1 MIVLYQIELFI
12 LMQESFQV
20 FCCLEYL
27 ILGCRGTL
35 VNYVDVNYAQV
46 KSHNKVNIPISKC
59 ASAKASFLN
68 WFPLL
73 EYIIIWFLI
82 FATRK
87 SFY

>member
-1 MIVLYQIELFI
+1 MIIVNQIEVFI

-27 ILGCRGTL
+27 ILGCKGTL

-59 ASAKASFLN
+59 ASAKASF
-68 WFPLL
+68 
-73 EYIIIWFLI
+73 
-82 FATRK
+82 
-87 SFY
+87 